1 MIVGSVAA
9 LAAAT
14 VALACVALYGARS
27 GSVAMLSKTHTLA
40 ATYQSDVAS
49 RQDLNSY
56 FDNENK
62 VAKKAH
68 RKDFTSEAA
77 KQQLSAIFG
86 NSKADHMSATVKHIQ
101 KKLVT
106 QDLAYS
112 AKDANSDL
120 DSYFDS
126 MQETNVRANRAHAR
140 KETSVDDDGLPV
152 LTSQKSKQQQEDAA
166 VNKEELE
173 NYKKNN
179 PDFKKRMDT
188 VHLKW
193 MEQHGGGL
201 PKSKAE
207 IKAYAA
213 LVEKYVGDISELV
226 KKARTSSAKQLKED
240 PNMRKQALEK
250 YLREN
255 PDVKHK
261 MAQAK
266 KQFFDKYGHAPQSDK
281 QNQEYH
287 DLMKKYVGHIDINVK
302 KILGKGAVKT
312 QKKYMV
318 EDKFTKAQRKID
330 KIQKHMHHQAEK
342 YVDKH
347 GSGWTEAKFRAAS
360 ENKKHPFVS
369 SKAKKVADQMD
380 KEASTNNLDAEA
392 IRMVAKQTHEDE
404 APAAD
409 AKHEEDETSADAV
422 KPKKAPRQQKHASK
436 DAPVVTE
443 EIPVMPED
451 TDGASVAQLK
461 KMRELKKY
469 EAKHKKFSR
478 QLNEV
483 HMEWAKTHHGPPHT
497 DAEQKEYATLLKKMI
512 NHGPNLKHTKKI
524 NQFHAPDLN
533 DQFKV
538 AAGKGINSLAAEE
551 KVEEHSEA
559 EEKIAKVRA
568 LQDLEAHDPKIKTKI
583 AEVHHQWMK
592 AGHKAPPSTPAEEKE
607 YQKLMEKIVGHPD
620 ISFQTN

>member
-1 MIVGSVAA
+1 
-9 LAAAT
+9 
-14 VALACVALYGARS
+14 
-27 GSVAMLSKTHTLA
+27 
-40 ATYQSDVAS
+40 
-49 RQDLNSY
+49 
-56 FDNENK
+56 
-62 VAKKAH
+62 
-68 RKDFTSEAA
+68 
-77 KQQLSAIFG
+77 
-86 NSKADHMSATVKHIQ
+86 
-101 KKLVT
+101 
-106 QDLAYS
+106 
-112 AKDANSDL
+112 
-120 DSYFDS
+120 
-126 MQETNVRANRAHAR
+126 
-140 KETSVDDDGLPV
+140 
-152 LTSQKSKQQQEDAA
+152 
-166 VNKEELE
+166 
-173 NYKKNN
+173 
-179 PDFKKRMDT
+179 
-188 VHLKW
+188 
-193 MEQHGGGL
+193 
-201 PKSKAE
+201 
-207 IKAYAA
+207 
-213 LVEKYVGDISELV
+213 
-226 KKARTSSAKQLKED
+226 
-240 PNMRKQALEK
+240 
-250 YLREN
+250 
-255 PDVKHK
+255 
-261 MAQAK
+261 
-266 KQFFDKYGHAPQSDK
+266 
-281 QNQEYH
+281 
-287 DLMKKYVGHIDINVK
+287 
-302 KILGKGAVKT
+302 
-312 QKKYMV
+312 
-318 EDKFTKAQRKID
+318 
-330 KIQKHMHHQAEK
+330 MHHQAEK